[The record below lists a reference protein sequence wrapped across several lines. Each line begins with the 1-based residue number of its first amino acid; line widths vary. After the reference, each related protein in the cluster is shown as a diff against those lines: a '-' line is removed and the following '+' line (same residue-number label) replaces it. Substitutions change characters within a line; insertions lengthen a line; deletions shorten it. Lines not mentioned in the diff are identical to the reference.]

1 MMSNSNSKKEKKI
14 NISIDENIA
23 DGEYSN
29 LAIINHSNS
38 EFIVDFISIMPAS
51 PKAKVKSRI
60 ILTPEHAKR
69 FNKALS
75 ENIKKFE
82 KIKIFDNELE
92 LRNSAANYY
101 TQNINKMFI
110 SPHVPDKYYS
120 SWAQYSILAPE
131 GIDRDNITAKLSQK
145 NKT

>member
-69 FNKALS
+69 FNKALT
-75 ENIKKFE
+75 ENINKFE
-82 KIKIFDNELE
+82 KINGEIKSHE
-92 LRNSAANYY
+92 
-101 TQNINKMFI
+101 
-110 SPHVPDKYYS
+110 PP
-120 SWAQYSILAPE
+120 SIPLNFGP
-131 GIDRDNITAKLSQK
+131 TAEA
-145 NKT
+145 

>member
-69 FNKALS
+69 LNFALN
-75 ENIKKFE
+75 ENILRFE
-82 KIKIFDNELE
+82 QSSGEIKIKENK
-92 LRNSAANYY
+92 
-101 TQNINKMFI
+101 NIPINFGPKGE
-110 SPHVPDKYYS
+110 
-120 SWAQYSILAPE
+120 A
-131 GIDRDNITAKLSQK
+131 
-145 NKT
+145 